1 MNGTTRS
8 ILAGFALLL
17 APLAEIHAAD
27 LPAPVAGPTRLDR
40 HALVSRHNVTL
51 EKSDPHCLLQVGN
64 GEFAI
69 GVDLTGLQTLY
80 GNTMSHWGW
89 HSFPLPA
96 GKRAEDFKMTEYD
109 VYGRKVGYATSAKGQ
124 EAIYAWLRE
133 NPHRLN
139 LGRIRLRAAGQPV
152 EVKEGRQEL
161 DLWRG
166 LITSRFVLAGKT
178 LEVETCCH
186 PTRDIVAVRFSRPVE
201 IELAFP
207 YGSPGLSAADWNKP
221 AAHRTTLALQ
231 PNRADFER
239 QLDADR
245 YAVSLAWTGQGTLTE
260 EKAHTFVLGPVAEF
274 VCAFGPKPDAS
285 PLPACAEVKAASA
298 GHWERFWNSGGAID
312 LSASKDPRWRE
323 LERRIVLSQY
333 LEAIQAAGSLPPQES
348 CLVNNGWN
356 GKFHL
361 EMHWW
366 HGVHFALW
374 DRWALFERSL
384 GWYQRILPVA
394 RRIAQRQGYRGVR
407 WPKMVGPDG
416 HDSPSGTGPLLI
428 WQQPHPIYYA
438 DLDYRL
444 HPTRA
449 TLEKWRQIVFATA
462 DFMASYAVFDKT
474 AGAYVLGPPM
484 KTVPENT
491 NPLVTRNPAFEL
503 SYWRFG
509 LRVAQQWREKLG
521 LPREPEW
528 DKVLH
533 GLAPL
538 PQDHGVYLQQEG
550 MTDTYTKWNF
560 EHPSLV
566 GPLGVLPGDG
576 VDPAVMKATVRKVWQ
591 TWNWDRKTWGWDF
604 PLLAMAAAKSGEPQI
619 AVDALLHP
627 AAKNGFNAAG
637 LSSGGPFPYFPS
649 NGGLLAAV
657 AMMAAGWDGAP
668 ARHAPGFPDD
678 GSWVVRWEG
687 LKKAP

>member
-1 MNGTTRS
+1 MRPL
-8 ILAGFALLL
+8 ILLGLL
-17 APLAEIHAAD
+17 APLAGLSAAE
-27 LPAPVAGPTRLDR
+27 TRIDR
-40 HALVSRHNVTL
+40 QALVTRHNVVLTHAD
-51 EKSDPHCLLQVGN
+51 ERCVLQVGN
-64 GEFAI
+64 GEFAF
-69 GVDLTGLQTLY
+69 GVDATGLQTLY
-80 GNTMSHWGW
+80 GNTLSHWGW

-96 GKRAEDFKMTEYD
+96 RQRIEDFKLTEFD
-109 VYGRKVGYATSAKGQ
+109 VHGRTVGYATSGEGQ
-124 EAIYAWLRE
+124 EELYAWLRE

-139 LGRIRLRAAGQPV
+139 LGRLRLRAADVKPV
-152 EVKEGRQEL
+152 RQEL

-166 LITSRFVLAGKT
+166 LITGRCLLAGEL
-178 LEVETCCH
+178 LEAETCCH
-186 PTRDIVAVRFSRPVE
+186 PTRDIIAVRFSRPVTV
-201 IELAFP
+201 ELAFP
-207 YGSPGLSAADWNKP
+207 YGSPGTTGADWAKP
-221 AAHRTTLALQ
+221 AAHRTTATWQ
-231 PNRADFER
+231 KNRADFVR

-245 YAVSLAWTGQGTLTE
+245 YAASLAWTGPGTLAE
-260 EKAHTFVLGPVAEF
+260 EKAHTFVVGPVAELI
-274 VCAFGPKPDAS
+274 CAFGPRPDAGA
-285 PLPACAEVKAASA
+285 LPSFEEVKAASA
-298 GHWERFWNSGGAID
+298 AHWEHFWSSGGAVD

-366 HGVHFALW
+366 HGVHWALW
-374 DRWALFERSL
+374 DRWDLLERSL

-394 RRIAQRQGYRGVR
+394 REIAQRQGYRGAR

-416 HDSPSGTGPLLI
+416 HDAPSGVGPLLI

-438 DLDYRL
+438 HLDYRL
-444 HPTRA
+444 HPSRA
-449 TLEKWRQIVFATA
+449 TLEKWREVVSATA
-462 DFMASYAVFDKT
+462 EFMASYAAWDEA
-474 AGAYVLGPPM
+474 AGNYALGPPL

-491 NPLVTRNPAFEL
+491 DPKTARNPAFEL

-509 LRVAQQWREKLG
+509 LRVAQQWRKELG
-521 LPREPEW
+521 LEREPAW

-538 PQDHGVYLQQEG
+538 PQAAGVYLPQEG
-550 MTDTYTKWNF
+550 MADAFTEWNW
-560 EHPSLV
+560 EHPSLI
-566 GPLGVLPGDG
+566 GPLGMLPGDG
-576 VDPAVMKATVRKVWQ
+576 VDPAVMRATVRSVWQ
-591 TWNWDRKTWGWDF
+591 TWQWDRKTWGWDF
-604 PLLAMAAAKSGEPQI
+604 PLLAMAAARNGEPQM

-627 AAKNGFNAAG
+627 AARNNFNAVG

-657 AMMAAGWDGAP
+657 AMMAAGWDGGP
-668 ARHAPGFPDD
+668 DKPAPGFPDD
-678 GSWVVRWEG
+678 GSWTVKWEG